1 MNFPQGE
8 DEPPDS
14 SDRWVRQLFV
24 ELFNALTWPGDTGN
38 AEVNVVSIT
47 KQCLQKC
54 ALGSEVRVKK
64 GVTAPNRSDIPMGG
78 WHGKVY
84 DVSGTICLV
93 HWSEATL
100 EAIHLI
106 RRERQQDGEDFR
118 VMWLQANQLEADL
131 GEPY

>member
-1 MNFPQGE
+1 
-8 DEPPDS
+8 
-14 SDRWVRQLFV
+14 
-24 ELFNALTWPGDTGN
+24 
-38 AEVNVVSIT
+38 
-47 KQCLQKC
+47 
-54 ALGSEVRVKK
+54 
-64 GVTAPNRSDIPMGG
+64 MGG

-93 HWSEATL
+93 HWNEATL

-106 RRERQQDGEDFR
+106 RRERRQDGEDFR

>member
-8 DEPPDS
+8 GEPPDV
-14 SDRWVRQLFV
+14 SDRWVRQLFA
-24 ELFNALTWPGDTGN
+24 ELATTLTWPENTGN

-106 RRERQQDGEDFR
+106 RRERRQDGEDFR

>member
-8 DEPPDS
+8 GEPPDS

-24 ELFNALTWPGDTGN
+24 ELFNALAWPEDTGN

-106 RRERQQDGEDFR
+106 RRERRQDGEDFR